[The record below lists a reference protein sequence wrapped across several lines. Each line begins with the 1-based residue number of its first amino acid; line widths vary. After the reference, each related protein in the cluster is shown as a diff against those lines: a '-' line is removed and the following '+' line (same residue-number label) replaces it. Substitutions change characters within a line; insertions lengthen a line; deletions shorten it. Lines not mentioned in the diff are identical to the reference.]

1 MCNWLK
7 PKWRGDDA
15 ARLRRRPSVPL
26 AGRSTHDRG
35 IGCRARADCAS
46 SSTEMDSRCL
56 PVPTPWRARSPPFR
70 DLQVDIVGTGRPV
83 LMIPGLNSAGSTWN
97 STCAALQPGVQCHV
111 LQLPGFAGTPAIAT
125 DHYMEAIR
133 DRVIDYVAAKH
144 LVSRPSNSSAEPSN
158 LF

>member
-1 MCNWLK
+1 M
-7 PKWRGDDA
+7 
-15 ARLRRRPSVPL
+15 ST
-26 AGRSTHDRG
+26 RSHPM
-35 IGCRARADCAS
+35 ARALAAVLATCTLMSFA
-46 SSTEMDSRCL
+46 TAA
-56 PVPTPWRARSPPFR
+56 TPHSEIFR

-97 STCAALQPGVQCHV
+97 STCAALQPGVQCHI